1 MVPGVPGK
9 VELLVRV
16 GLLVSRSLEC
26 LFLTTQ
32 GKLGLGVFL
41 RLHSLWSGNTR
52 DDLPNL
58 ESETGLLELGLLD
71 HGACGAGNSQFA
83 TESTDLRAQSKGS
96 TTESHQEYIGLPL
109 LFCVVVVVVV
119 AVVVALCGCSSVVV
133 AVVVG

>member
-58 ESETGLLELGLLD
+58 ESEIGLLELGLLD

-96 TTESHQEYIGLPL
+96 TTESHQEYIGLPSAPL
-109 LFCVVVVVVV
+109 LLLLLSWAEGVGSCGVVEQ
-119 AVVVALCGCSSVVV
+119 L
-133 AVVVG
+133 VG